1 MNELISLCHEYKEL
15 QRLAEELSA
24 EMDAMKERIRSA
36 MDGAE
41 SVTAGEYKI
50 SDKLVTSSRI
60 DTTAL
65 KKALPDVAAQFVKS
79 TTARRFSIS

>member
-1 MNELISLCHEYKEL
+1 MNELINLCHEYKEL

-36 MDGAE
+36 MGGAE
-41 SVTAGEYKI
+41 SVTAGEYKV

-65 KKALPDVAAQFVKS
+65 KKAFPDVAAQFVKS

>member
-1 MNELISLCHEYKEL
+1 MNELINMCHEYKEL
-15 QRLAEELSA
+15 QRLAEALAA

-65 KKALPDVAAQFVKS
+65 KKALPDIAAQFAKS